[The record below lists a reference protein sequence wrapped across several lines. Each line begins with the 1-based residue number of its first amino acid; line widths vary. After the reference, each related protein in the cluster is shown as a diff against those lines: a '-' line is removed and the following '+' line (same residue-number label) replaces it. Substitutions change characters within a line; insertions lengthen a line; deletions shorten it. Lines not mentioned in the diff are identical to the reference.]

1 MVSVTPMPWEEVAML
16 YRLRQHEQFCR
27 GIIPPPLLDQHIE
40 NLNSIRKKT
49 NEPDERALNPHEIP
63 AVLRVILE
71 CECDVLALAAG
82 LPNEAFA
89 TECMHAVFEDDVGLA
104 MIYGACAGVCDE
116 ERAFLLS
123 LRQWSTAKFVY
134 DTRIVPLSNLGLR
147 QILASNEI
155 AVFDDAGISKIS
167 LSFSK
172 LFERGVLSG
181 HFRTRTSGRRKPKKT
196 RTYVI

>member
-1 MVSVTPMPWEEVAML
+1 MVSVKPMPWEEVDML

-89 TECMHAVFEDDVGLA
+89 SECLHAVFEDDVGLA
-104 MIYGACAGVCDE
+104 MIYGACAGVSDE
-116 ERAFLLS
+116 EKAFLLA
-123 LRQWSTAKFVY
+123 LRQWATAKFVY
-134 DTRIVPLSNLGLR
+134 DMSRVPLSHLGVR
-147 QILASNEI
+147 QLLAANNFAI
-155 AVFDDAGISKIS
+155 FDDAGISKIV
-167 LSFSK
+167 LAFSK
-172 LFERGVLSG
+172 LFERGVLEG
-181 HFRTRTSGRRKPKKT
+181 QFRSMNSRRRRKAK
-196 RTYVI
+196 TYVI

>member
-1 MVSVTPMPWEEVAML
+1 MVSVKPMPWEEVAML

-49 NEPDERALNPHEIP
+49 NEPDERALFDHEIP

-89 TECMHAVFEDDVGLA
+89 SECLQAVIDNNVGLA
-104 MIYGACAGVCDE
+104 MIYGACKGSDDE
-116 ERAFLLS
+116 KAFLS
-123 LRQWSTAKFVY
+123 PRHS
-134 DTRIVPLSNLGLR
+134 S
-147 QILASNEI
+147 
-155 AVFDDAGISKIS
+155 
-167 LSFSK
+167 
-172 LFERGVLSG
+172 
-181 HFRTRTSGRRKPKKT
+181 RR
-196 RTYVI
+196 